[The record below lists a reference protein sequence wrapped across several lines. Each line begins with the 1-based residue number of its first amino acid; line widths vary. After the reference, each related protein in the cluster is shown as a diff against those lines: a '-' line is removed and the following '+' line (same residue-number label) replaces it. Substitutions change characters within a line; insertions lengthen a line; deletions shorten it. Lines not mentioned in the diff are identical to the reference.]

1 MPASAVEV
9 KVPVVV
15 GIVATK
21 TTLTAE
27 FTDGRTVSVPLDWY
41 PRLVHGAP
49 EERNNV
55 ELYGDGT
62 IHWPDLDEDI
72 SVEGLLAGRRSLESE
87 ASFERWLAARRA
99 GRGLTLKGTAWQRG
113 LRGKLFDKR
122 RRATR
127 KRRARPNK
135 GVNKSKRGIRVA

>member
-1 MPASAVEV
+1 MTTSTTVET
-9 KVPVVV
+9 KAPEVVS
-15 GIVATK
+15 IVATK

-27 FTDGRTVSVPLDWY
+27 FTDGRTVSVPLSWY
-41 PRLVHGAP
+41 PRLVHGTP

-87 ASFERWLAARRA
+87 ASFERWLAARRSGAWADA
-99 GRGLTLKGTAWQRG
+99 GGAAVRG
-113 LRGKLFDKR
+113 
-122 RRATR
+122 
-127 KRRARPNK
+127 
-135 GVNKSKRGIRVA
+135 